1 MVCQSVITTIRQC
14 DQRMHEDNEKGQEF
28 ELDLSEEDLDKDEV
42 IEISPE
48 DPLHSKPDEECEKSN
63 DLLERLQRL
72 QAEFDN
78 YRKRMD
84 TRFSD
89 IAKFA
94 SEDILLKVLDV
105 YDNILRALEMD
116 FTKDPDAARIGI
128 NAIQQQLEKILT
140 NEGVRVL
147 ETVGQEFD
155 PYYQHAAQRA
165 YDPEKPEGVILAEY
179 QRGYMLK
186 DKVLRPAVVCVN
198 RYEVPTAET
207 SNDEDI
213 DDNSD
218 NNGE

>member
-48 DPLHSKPDEECEKSN
+48 DPLHSKHDEECEKSN

-116 FTKDPDAARIGI
+116 FTEDPDAARIGI
-128 NAIQQQLEKILT
+128 NAIQQQLEKTLT
-140 NEGVRVL
+140 MEGVRVL

>member
-1 MVCQSVITTIRQC
+1 
-14 DQRMHEDNEKGQEF
+14 MHEDNEKGQDF
-28 ELDLSEEDLDKDEV
+28 ELDLSEEDMDPDDVL
-42 IEISPE
+42 EISPE
-48 DPLHSKPDEECEKSN
+48 DTLLSRLDEECEKSN

-84 TRFSD
+84 TRFSEV
-89 IAKFA
+89 AKFA

-116 FTKDPDAARIGI
+116 FTKDPEAARIGI
-128 NAIQQQLEKILT
+128 NAIQQQLDKILSM
-140 NEGVRVL
+140 EGVRPI

-165 YDPEKPEGVILAEY
+165 HDPEKPDGVILEEY
-179 QRGYMLK
+179 QKGYMFK
-186 DKVLRPAVVCVN
+186 EKVLRPAVVCVN
-198 RYEVPTAET
+198 RHEVPTAEID
-207 SNDEDI
+207 SDEDI

-218 NNGE
+218 NDGE